1 VIFAE
6 ALISGMIPTWSSSCR
21 ESPKVLGIAN
31 SFAGG
36 VFLAIAFMHIT
47 PEMIETWDG
56 LPVNEGK
63 EKIFPLPELLI
74 FCGYTFILVIDKVL
88 FDTHA
93 LFEHDHGDGHHESHD
108 PAAVKLEINLK
119 ASMAKSAA
127 LATGGNV
134 KASRIVEKEG
144 TEGAMKSYLNPH
156 DRFAT
161 RMKASMTGKVEAD
174 SHQNDEQ
181 NALFVDGAQIA
192 VDDVDKGK
200 YLPLS

>member
-1 VIFAE
+1 
-6 ALISGMIPTWSSSCR
+6 
-21 ESPKVLGIAN
+21 
-31 SFAGG
+31 
-36 VFLAIAFMHIT
+36 
-47 PEMIETWDG
+47 
-56 LPVNEGK
+56 
-63 EKIFPLPELLI
+63 
-74 FCGYTFILVIDKVL
+74 
-88 FDTHA
+88 
-93 LFEHDHGDGHHESHD
+93 
-108 PAAVKLEINLK
+108 
-119 ASMAKSAA
+119 MAKSAA